1 MAGAVIKARSAV
13 FRAHWSIVI
22 AFSFNLRI
30 LLANLLQRSRSTFS
44 CVSFPSFFAFKEG
57 MWDTQI
63 WHLWV
68 RQQYPYVFWLSS
80 QALIKKGNTAWRN
93 KFLRFLGEACISNK
107 AILSSVQNFVMTI
120 GQPNRSDKGGER
132 VSSTLLA
139 SEING
144 SGTERLDC

>member
-1 MAGAVIKARSAV
+1 MRNVLSSTYPHNELMRRCLLRWQSERRSAV

-63 WHLWV
+63 WHL
-68 RQQYPYVFWLSS
+68 
-80 QALIKKGNTAWRN
+80 
-93 KFLRFLGEACISNK
+93 
-107 AILSSVQNFVMTI
+107 
-120 GQPNRSDKGGER
+120 
-132 VSSTLLA
+132 
-139 SEING
+139 
-144 SGTERLDC
+144 